1 MVISF
6 PEFLEYIDEIS
17 VTPWCRDAHFFI
29 PSPTVV
35 NDSLYFCQGDL
46 AIVLLWPIPIDDFC
60 HEFVL
65 FKWQNFRENLA
76 SIPHFPEHETKTV
89 YITSGAVLAWLK
101 YFGCCINHTTLGYF
115 IPTDNA
121 NVWKLNTFIWSNLK
135 QRRKCVVFQEIR
147 YWMKLQAGPVVSTI
161 LLIYCTNLQ
170 NWNVYKQ

>member
-135 QRRKCVVFQEIR
+135 QWNLWYFRKLDIEWN
-147 YWMKLQAGPVVSTI
+147 YKLAQWLVLFYIFTVLICRTE
-161 LLIYCTNLQ
+161 LLKRL
-170 NWNVYKQ
+170 